1 MCLLA
6 CLLILDFLK
15 LDNDVMCW
23 KVLLGFKIAPHVD
36 FGRRGYLLP
45 FLSAPHSYP
54 NNFSGILSLKV
65 ILYDTSISID

>member
-1 MCLLA
+1 MWL
-6 CLLILDFLK
+6 
-15 LDNDVMCW
+15 

-54 NNFSGILSLKV
+54 DNFSGILSLKV